1 LLHPFFRAQREIWQ
15 SSIQVFFFF
24 FNKKIQVIIIIK
36 KSFDSLKKKK
46 ISKKRKAR
54 KNVPSIDGGAE
65 PLLFGQIEG
74 WWLKTK
80 MKF

>member
-1 LLHPFFRAQREIWQ
+1 VVGYVSHNFFALLAQTDLMLLFLLHPFCRAQREIWQ

-46 ISKKRKAR
+46 NKQEKKSKKKCT
-54 KNVPSIDGGAE
+54 ID
-65 PLLFGQIEG
+65 
-74 WWLKTK
+74 
-80 MKF
+80 